1 LVDNRGGLGYN
12 QSKVRSNFDLLTPKN
27 PIVSFL
33 EVNLMKKVIFVILVL
48 SLLLVVAAACGGGG
62 KSASG
67 GDADVAAG
75 KAIFEKTVLGS
86 NAGCVTCHARE
97 AGKTIVGPSLA
108 GIASKGE
115 DFIRTSILDPDA
127 DVAEG
132 FPAGTMPKTFKD
144 DLSEQELNQLVKYLM
159 TLK

>member
-1 LVDNRGGLGYN
+1 
-12 QSKVRSNFDLLTPKN
+12 
-27 PIVSFL
+27 
-33 EVNLMKKVIFVILVL
+33 MKKIIFVILVL

-62 KSASG
+62 DKAASGG

-86 NAGCVTCHARE
+86 DPGCVTCHARE

-108 GIASKGE
+108 GIASQGE

-127 DVAEG
+127 DVTEG
-132 FPAGTMPKTFKD
+132 FPAGTMPKTYKD
-144 DLSEQELNQLVKYLM
+144 DLSDQELNQLVKYLM

>member
-1 LVDNRGGLGYN
+1 
-12 QSKVRSNFDLLTPKN
+12 
-27 PIVSFL
+27 
-33 EVNLMKKVIFVILVL
+33 MKKVIFVVLVL
-48 SLLLVVAAACGGGG
+48 SLLLVMVAACGGGSD
-62 KSASG
+62 KSAASG

-75 KAIFEKTVLGS
+75 KVLFEKTVMGQ
-86 NAGCVTCHARE
+86 NPGCVTCHARE

-115 DFIRTSILDPDA
+115 AFIKTSIVDPE
-127 DVAEG
+127 AEITDG

-144 DLSEQELNQLVKYLM
+144 DLSEQEINQLVKYLM